1 MNPQEV
7 ADKLKEL
14 TGLNIFKN
22 TRRREYVEIR
32 AVFFHILR
40 HKHRLT
46 LRGIQDI
53 FEQNGKKINHATIV
67 HSLKEYDVYCRANK
81 DLDKIND
88 MFPIKSMPKVEIKT
102 AVQQISI
109 IRKLHKE
116 IDNLTYQLK
125 RKSNDVTPLHKLV
138 SKIPKERQSE
148 AKERIELMIKGW
160 DWKYEDKCEIIG
172 GFNSVEAY

>member
-22 TRRREYVEIR
+22 TRRREYVELR

-40 HKHRLT
+40 HKHRFT
-46 LRGIQDI
+46 LRGIQEI
-53 FEQNGKKINHATIV
+53 CEKNGKTINHATIV
-67 HSLKEYDVYCRANK
+67 HSLKEYDMYCKANK

-88 MFPIKSMPKVEIKT
+88 MFPIKSMPKVEIKN
-102 AVQQISI
+102 AIEQISV

-125 RKSNDVTPLHKLV
+125 CKSNNLTPLHKLV
-138 SKIPKERQSE
+138 NKIPKERQSE
-148 AKERIELMIKGW
+148 AMERIELMIKGW